1 MKIRVKDHV
10 ALSLDK
16 MAKVA
21 LATTSRAQLDLY
33 CVAPGQA
40 QKPHRHDDQDK
51 VYYVIEGEGR
61 FTLGGQ
67 EERLVPGEALVA
79 PAGVDHGLLNDSAD
93 AAPGS
98 RRGHAAA
105 RSRQPRTAGAITT
118 IR

>member
-16 MAKVA
+16 MAKIA
-21 LATTSRAQLDLY
+21 LATTSRAQIDLY

-79 PAGVDHGLLNDSAD
+79 PAGVDHGLLNDSAMPLLVLVMVTPPPPH
-93 AAPGS
+93 ASPAPP
-98 RRGHAAA
+98 A
-105 RSRQPRTAGAITT
+105 R
-118 IR
+118 